1 MPVLERM
8 TFIAGRSPAQ
18 VLDFCLEG
26 ANFPKIFPERTS
38 PLRGVDINDLRISA
52 GRQFSFR
59 HWMWGVIPATWTVV
73 IRKVSD
79 RHFVDQRLKGPL
91 RAFRHVALAGM
102 KQALVA
108 AAAGCD
114 RPQRGRGI
122 SISPKAC
129 GLIAAC
135 GSGYS
140 VFAFRRY
147 FDGLQRCAPL
157 SGLVLQFVSRA

>member
-1 MPVLERM
+1 MPVLERT

-38 PLRGVDINDLRISA
+38 PLRGMDINDLRISA
-52 GRQFSFR
+52 GRQFSFH
-59 HWMWGVIPATWTVV
+59 HWMWSVIPATWTVV

-79 RHFVDQRLKGPL
+79 RHFVDQRLQGPP
-91 RAFRHVALAGM
+91 RAFRHVALAGL

-114 RPQRGRGI
+114 RPQRGRGMP
-122 SISPKAC
+122 ISPKAC

-147 FDGLQRCAPL
+147 FNGLQSCAPL

>member
-1 MPVLERM
+1 MPVLERT

-26 ANFPKIFPERTS
+26 ANFPKIFPERIT
-38 PLRGVDINDLRISA
+38 PLRGVDINDLRISV

-59 HWMWGVIPATWTVV
+59 HWMWSVIPVTWTVV
-73 IRKVSD
+73 IRE
-79 RHFVDQRLKGPL
+79 
-91 RAFRHVALAGM
+91 
-102 KQALVA
+102 
-108 AAAGCD
+108 AGCD
-114 RPQRGRGI
+114 RPQRGCGMP
-122 SISPKAC
+122 ISPKAC

-140 VFAFRRY
+140 VFVFRRY
-147 FDGLQRCAPL
+147 FNGLQSCAPL